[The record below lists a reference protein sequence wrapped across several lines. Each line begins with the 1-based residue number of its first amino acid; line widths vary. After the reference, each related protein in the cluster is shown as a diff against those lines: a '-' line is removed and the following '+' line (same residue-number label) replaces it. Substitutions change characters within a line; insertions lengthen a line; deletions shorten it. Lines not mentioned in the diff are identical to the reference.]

1 MTFKERARR
10 LRLEAIAL
18 GLAARHPDTPWYAKL
33 VVASLVAYVLT
44 PVDFVPDVFP
54 VLGLV
59 DDVIFI
65 PVALALAM
73 RFVPAPVLDDCRGRA
88 AQILSGARVRRLTR
102 LAALLL
108 WLAVLLIAAL
118 LVAHA
123 V

>member
-10 LRLEAIAL
+10 LRLEAVAL